1 MTHVGAEG
9 QLWSAVSKPCPPPAL
24 SLPYPALCNPIRAP
38 VRPLSA
44 GPLTR
49 EQHDLFLRNPRFNGL
64 KFPDMRNPE
73 TLDRKYAGKMPHD
86 ALAFMK

>member
-1 MTHVGAEG
+1 METADSG
-9 QLWSAVSKPCPPPAL
+9 QRTDLARATQPRRAV
-24 SLPYPALCNPIRAP
+24 RATP
-38 VRPLSA
+38 RTA

-73 TLDRKYAGKMPHD
+73 TLERKYGGKMPQD
-86 ALAFMK
+86 ALSFIK